1 MKHSVTRISLLG
13 LSLVLALLALAGC
26 RKEADAGAGPTL
38 TWDENVGPDS
48 IHLSIEFP
56 DYADQRLNTAIVE
69 HLSEML
75 GGSYEGD
82 YADRDSFLHH
92 YVDRYRQDIRDM
104 RKDFEDLT
112 EDLPFQLSKELD
124 IVKEYETDRVVSYLV
139 TTYEFTGGAH
149 GFEDCRGITFR
160 RSDGRQIGLNV
171 LNERRGDE
179 DWGTMMR
186 DGLKEYFEVETDS
199 ALEEVLQSGDAV
211 LLPLPQSEPYFTKD
225 GLAFVYQQ
233 YEIAAYA
240 YGRPHFVIPYDKL
253 RPYLN
258 ATGRRLFGDGE
269 RE

>member
-1 MKHSVTRISLLG
+1 MKHSVTRFSLLG
-13 LSLVLALLALAGC
+13 LSLVLALLTLAGC

-69 HLSEML
+69 RLSEML

-82 YADRDSFLHH
+82 YADHDSLLHH
-92 YVDRYRQDIRDM
+92 YAECFRRDIHDM

-124 IVKEYETDRVVSYLV
+124 IWKEYETDRVVSYLV

-149 GFEDCRGITFR
+149 GFGTCYGVTFR

-171 LNERRGDE
+171 LNGRRGDE
-179 DWGTMMR
+179 GWDAMIR

-199 ALEEVLQSGDAV
+199 ALEAQLLGEEVAF
-211 LLPLPQSEPYFTKD
+211 LPEPRLEPYFMKD
-225 GLAFVYQQ
+225 GLAFIYQQ

-240 YGRPHFVIPYDKL
+240 YGRPNFIIPYDKL
-253 RPYLN
+253 QPYLSV
-258 ATGRRLFGDGE
+258 TGRRLFSGE
-269 RE
+269 